1 MLLMIRC
8 DDRCSVHNS
17 LRRSVRGLLQ
27 ARGTR
32 GEDILTTQFNL
43 SPDRPQSE
51 RSTEHSKTLICTA
64 DRGEASSRD
73 APPNLAFPL
82 LFEFE
87 PHYFP
92 LTLTYPP
99 RCSARAGSCAAGGR
113 ALPPL
118 PPARLRVVVRR

>member
-43 SPDRPQSE
+43 SPDRP
-51 RSTEHSKTLICTA
+51 K
-64 DRGEASSRD
+64 
-73 APPNLAFPL
+73 
-82 LFEFE
+82 
-87 PHYFP
+87 
-92 LTLTYPP
+92 
-99 RCSARAGSCAAGGR
+99 R
-113 ALPPL
+113 ALDG
-118 PPARLRVVVRR
+118 AFENVNMHR